1 MENQVPSELRLSY
14 NQYDEM
20 KLDASRRFPEEA
32 CGLLAGLGKKV
43 LEVIRITNELHSP
56 YRFRMEPGEQ
66 IRALQSFE
74 ERGLEL
80 IAIYHSHPHGPE
92 RPSATDVAEAA
103 YPEAVN
109 LIWSAQGGEWRCR
122 GFLIRD
128 GMVQEVKLTLT
139 SHSDFHNDESNE

>member
-1 MENQVPSELRLSY
+1 
-14 NQYDEM
+14 M
-20 KLDASRRFPEEA
+20 KRDVSRRFPEEA
-32 CGLLAGLGKKV
+32 CGLLAGLGREV
-43 LEVIRITNELHSP
+43 LEVVQITNELHSR

-109 LIWSAQGGEWRCR
+109 LIWSGQGGEWRCQ

-128 GMVQEVKLTLT
+128 GQVQGVKLTLT
-139 SHSDFHNDESNE
+139 GHPDYRSNESNE